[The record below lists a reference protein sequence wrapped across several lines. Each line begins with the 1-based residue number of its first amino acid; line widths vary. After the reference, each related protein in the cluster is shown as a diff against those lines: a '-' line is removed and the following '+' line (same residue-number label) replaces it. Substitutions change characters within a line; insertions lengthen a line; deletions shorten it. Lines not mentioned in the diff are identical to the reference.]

1 MSPLSGGVAVVAGGA
16 GLGAGLG
23 FAMARE
29 FARQGM
35 RVAVLDV
42 DAEAAGKA
50 AMVLQAEGAT
60 ATGFCADVTDLDSL
74 RIAAAGIKETFG
86 QCNVL
91 CAHVGGGGMG
101 TIDELSPADWMA
113 ALDLMVGGTI
123 NTVEVFLPLVRE
135 ASGNRHIVL
144 TASIAALA
152 PGRFQGPYRAAK
164 AAVTSFG
171 ETLRRELEPEA
182 IGTTIVFPSGM
193 LPPEL
198 ADFVRTAT
206 EPVSAGGLQGAIAEE
221 MAPDLRDIATGEEA
235 ARHIV
240 AAVEGNEPYVIT
252 HGVTARGVYEARHT
266 EILDAFTRMEARNK
280 VG

>member
-1 MSPLSGGVAVVAGGA
+1 VLAGGVAVVVGGA

-23 FAMARE
+23 FAMARQ
-29 FARQGM
+29 FARAGM
-35 RVAVLDV
+35 RVAILDI
-42 DAEAAGKA
+42 DQEAAGKA
-50 AMVLQAEGAT
+50 AEALQAEGAT
-60 ATGFCADVTDLDSL
+60 AIGLSADVTDLESL
-74 RIAAAGIKETFG
+74 RLAAAGITETFG

-101 TIDELSPADWMA
+101 TIDELSPADWMG
-113 ALDLMVGGTI
+113 ALDLMLGGTVK
-123 NTVEVFLPLVRE
+123 TVEAFLPLVRE
-135 ASGNRHIVL
+135 TSGSRHIVL

-164 AAVTSFG
+164 AALTSFG

-193 LPPEL
+193 LPPDL

-206 EPVSAGGLQGAIAEE
+206 EPVSAGGVQGAIAEE

-240 AAVEGNEPYVIT
+240 TAVEGNEPYVIT
-252 HGVTARGVYEARHT
+252 HGVTARGVYESRNK
-266 EILDAFTRMEARNK
+266 EILDAFTRMEARN
-280 VG
+280 GLA